1 MKCFY
6 RFLAEINKTNVQ
18 ILDLPSEELDHLLR
32 KFFKDV
38 LKENQRRG
46 TRAKYFDGTA
56 EKYPKVSV

>member
-18 ILDLPSEELDHLLR
+18 ILDLPSEELDHLLGN
-32 KFFKDV
+32 FFKDV

-46 TRAKYFDGTA
+46 IRAKYFDGTT
-56 EKYPKVSV
+56 EKYPEVSV